1 MGEAV
6 PPMRLGPFDGAAL
19 AFYAQASGDDN
30 PLHLDPQ
37 AALSIGLPHPPVQG
51 MLILSS
57 FEPSLVAWR
66 LDLRLIRLSAKFLR
80 PVFAGDGLVLSGK
93 VVRRRE
99 EPEPEILLRLMAHVT
114 APAGCTDP
122 TSADAVARSGRSPN
136 GSAEL
141 AVLAEAG
148 LTWKKPHAS

>member
-1 MGEAV
+1 
-6 PPMRLGPFDGAAL
+6 MRLGSFDGAAL

-37 AALSIGLPHPPVQG
+37 AALAIGLPHPPVQG
-51 MLILSS
+51 MLILAA
-57 FEPSLVAWR
+57 FEPPLAAWR
-66 LDLRLIRLSAKFLR
+66 PDLRLIRLSAKFLR
-80 PVFAGDGLVLSGK
+80 PVFAGDGLALSGK

-99 EPEPEILLRLMAHVT
+99 EPEPEILLRLMVHVT
-114 APAGCTDP
+114 ASADLKDAPAG
-122 TSADAVARSGRSPN
+122 SSK

-141 AVLAEAG
+141 AVLSEAS